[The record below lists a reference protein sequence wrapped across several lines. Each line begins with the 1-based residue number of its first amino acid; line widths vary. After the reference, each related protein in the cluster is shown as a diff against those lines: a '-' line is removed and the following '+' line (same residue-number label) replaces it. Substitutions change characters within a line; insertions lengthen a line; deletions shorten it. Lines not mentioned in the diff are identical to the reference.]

1 MKKPSEKRV
10 FKRRAVAGSTRRA
23 GRKMAIPE
31 GLWTKCESAACGQVI
46 FNQQLEDNLRVC
58 PSCGHH
64 FSMGARARIAA
75 LVDGGSFEECDRGLR
90 AVDSLGFPN
99 YAARLGVEHGS
110 RETPEAVVCGTG
122 AIEGAPVSLAVMDFT
137 FLGGSMG
144 SATGEKIA
152 RAVERAESG
161 RRALVIVSAS
171 GGARMHEGC
180 FSLMQ
185 MAKISGALQRLGEAR
200 LPYISVLTNPTTGGV
215 TASFATLGDLIIA
228 EPGAM
233 IGFAGPRVIRETTH
247 QELPDGF
254 QTAEFLL
261 GRGLIDVIVPR
272 REMRGIIAAILRH
285 LGCGG

>member
-1 MKKPSEKRV
+1 MKKTGEKRV
-10 FKRRAVAGSTRRA
+10 FKRRAVAGTSRRG
-23 GRKMAIPE
+23 GRKAGIPE
-31 GLWTKCESAACGQVI
+31 GLWTKCESEACGQVI
-46 FNQQLEDNLRVC
+46 FNQQLEENLRVC
-58 PSCGHH
+58 PACGHH
-64 FSMGARARIAA
+64 FPLGARARIAA
-75 LVDGGSFEECDRGLR
+75 LVDEGTFEECDRGLR

-99 YAARLGVEHGS
+99 YADRLGVEHGR

-122 AIEGAPVSLAVMDFT
+122 SMGGVRVSLAVMDFT

-144 SATGEKIA
+144 AATGEKIA
-152 RAVERAESG
+152 RAVARAESG
-161 RRALVIVSAS
+161 GRALVIVSAS

-185 MAKISGALQRLGEAR
+185 MAKISGELQRLAEAR
-200 LPYISVLTNPTTGGV
+200 LPYISVLTHPTTGGV

-247 QELPDGF
+247 QELPEGF

-261 GRGLIDVIVPR
+261 ERGLIDRIVSR
-272 REMRGIIAAILRH
+272 REMRDTIARF
-285 LGCGG
+285 LGYLLGGA

>member
-1 MKKPSEKRV
+1 MKKPGEKRV
-10 FKRRAVAGSTRRA
+10 FKRRPVTSGSRRG
-23 GRKMAIPE
+23 GRKVEIPE
-31 GLWTKCESAACGQVI
+31 GLWTKCESPACGQVI
-46 FNQQLEDNLRVC
+46 FNQQLEENLRVC
-58 PSCGHH
+58 PACGHH
-64 FSMGARARIAA
+64 FALGARARVAA
-75 LVDGGSFEECDRGLR
+75 LVDEGSFDECDRALR

-99 YAARLGVEHGS
+99 YGARLGVEHGS
-110 RETPEAVVCGTG
+110 RETPEAVICGTAEIG
-122 AIEGAPVSLAVMDFT
+122 GHAVSLAVMDFT

-144 SATGEKIA
+144 SAVGEKIA

-185 MAKISGALQRLGEAR
+185 MAKISGALQRLATAR
-200 LPYISVLTNPTTGGV
+200 QPFISVLTNPTTGGV

-247 QELPDGF
+247 QELPEGF

-261 GRGLIDVIVPR
+261 ERGLVDRIVPR
-272 REMRGIIAAILRH
+272 RELRGSIRTF
-285 LGCGG
+285 LGYLSRGG

>member
-1 MKKPSEKRV
+1 MKKPGEKRV
-10 FKRRAVAGSTRRA
+10 FKRRPVTSGPRRG
-23 GRKMAIPE
+23 GRKVEIPE
-31 GLWTKCESAACGQVI
+31 GLWTKCESTACGQVI
-46 FNQQLEDNLRVC
+46 FNQQLEENLRVC
-58 PSCGHH
+58 PACGYH
-64 FSMGARARIAA
+64 FHLGARARIDA
-75 LVDGGSFEECDRGLR
+75 LVDDGSFDECDRALR
-90 AVDSLGFPN
+90 AVDSLGFPG
-99 YAARLGVEHGS
+99 YGTRLGVEHSS
-110 RETPEAVVCGTG
+110 RETPEAVVCGMAKIG
-122 AIEGAPVSLAVMDFT
+122 GHAVSLAVMDFT

-144 SATGEKIA
+144 AAVGEKIA

-185 MAKISGALQRLGEAR
+185 MAKISGALQRLAAAR
-200 LPYISVLTNPTTGGV
+200 LPFISVLTNPTTGGV

-247 QELPDGF
+247 QELPEGF

-261 GRGLIDVIVPR
+261 ERGLVDRIVPR
-272 REMRGIIAAILRH
+272 RELRGSIGTF
-285 LGCGG
+285 LGYLSRGG

>member
-1 MKKPSEKRV
+1 MKKTNEKRV
-10 FKRRAVAGSTRRA
+10 FKRRAVAGSSSRRG
-23 GRKMAIPE
+23 GRKKAIPE

-58 PSCGHH
+58 PACGHH
-64 FSMGARARIAA
+64 FPLGARARIAA
-75 LVDGGSFEECDRGLR
+75 LADEGSFEECDRALR

-99 YAARLGVEHGS
+99 YSERLAMEHGS

-122 AIEGAPVSLAVMDFT
+122 AIGGMPVSLAVMDFT

-144 SATGEKIA
+144 AATGEKIA

-161 RRALVIVSAS
+161 RRALVIASAS

-185 MAKISGALQRLGEAR
+185 MAKISGALQRLAEAR
-200 LPYISVLTNPTTGGV
+200 LPFISVLTNPTTGGV

-247 QELPDGF
+247 EELPEGF

-261 GRGLIDVIVPR
+261 EKGLIDRIVPR
-272 REMRGIIAAILRH
+272 REMRGTIAAFLRY
-285 LGCGG
+285 LGRG